1 MRFSLSATLILI
13 AFGAYSMPANAQN
26 SLKSGAEGPRCLAAQ
41 DLVNTDLFG
50 AWSLLLEGGGK
61 SVVTRMQLHRN
72 PEFAESLAGRFD
84 VEGKSFEVFGDI
96 EAGAFDLE
104 ETNNGKDISAIWK
117 GRVVEGSCGQT
128 ILGTRRSVAQS
139 SDQSRDHSRD
149 QSSEQINEQSFVLRR
164 PGW

>member
-1 MRFSLSATLILI
+1 MRPSLLITLIFI
-13 AFGAYSMPANAQN
+13 AFSVGFMPANAQN

-61 SVVTRMQLHRN
+61 SVVTRMQLQRN

-128 ILGTRRSVAQS
+128 ILGTRRSVAQNS
-139 SDQSRDHSRD
+139 EQSRERGS
-149 QSSEQINEQSFVLRR
+149 EQSFVLRR

>member
-1 MRFSLSATLILI
+1 MRPRLLTTLILI
-13 AFGAYSMPANAQN
+13 AFSAGFMPANAQN
-26 SLKSGAEGPRCLAAQ
+26 SLKNGAEGTRCVAAQ

-61 SVVTRMQLHRN
+61 SVVTRMQLQRN

-84 VEGKSFEVFGDI
+84 IEEKSLEVFGDI

-128 ILGTRRSVAQS
+128 ILGTRRSVAQNS
-139 SDQSRDHSRD
+139 EQSR
-149 QSSEQINEQSFVLRR
+149 EQNIVQSFVLRR